1 VDEPKWH
8 FGRPPVPR
16 RAVLISAAALAV
28 PVLAGALG
36 VSDGS
41 AQLLLWLLALVPA
54 FLLAYYRGWRGVATS
69 LAMGMAGL
77 ALSNAGALL
86 LGHSPG
92 GSLAVGIVIVA
103 FLALSLGIGFLSDLL
118 HAARAQA
125 ERLALTDDLT
135 GLANRRHA
143 RMTLEREFAA
153 AQRGRPLSVVMLDLD
168 HFKAYNDRHGHREGD
183 VAVRAFGEALA
194 KSTRQMDLSARY
206 GGEEFL
212 VILSSSGLDGAQA
225 FARRLRAAFAAHPG
239 NIHGLTVSA
248 GLATYN
254 PTMRSMDELIV
265 AADQAMYLAKQ
276 GGRDRAHSSPEP
288 VPVG

>member
-1 VDEPKWH
+1 V
-8 FGRPPVPR
+8 
-16 RAVLISAAALAV
+16 
-28 PVLAGALG
+28 
-36 VSDGS
+36 
-41 AQLLLWLLALVPA
+41 LLALVPA

-92 GSLAVGIVIVA
+92 DSLAVGIVIVA

-118 HAARAQA
+118 HEARAQA

-183 VAVRAFGEALA
+183 AAVRAFGEALA

-225 FARRLRAAFAAHPG
+225 FARRLARAFAAHREHPRPHRQRRARDLQPDDASV
-239 NIHGLTVSA
+239 N
-248 GLATYN
+248 
-254 PTMRSMDELIV
+254 ELIV
-265 AADQAMYLAKQ
+265 AADQAMYAAKKD
-276 GGRDRAHSSPEP
+276 GGPGALSPE
-288 VPVG
+288 VAPVG